1 MKIIPL
7 DFNGQ
12 AVQFNDAGWFNATL
26 AAERH
31 GKNPH
36 EWLRLPV
43 TKEYI
48 AALNEAD
55 SSNTGKSR
63 IWFKS
68 QRGNNGGTWLHPK
81 LAVPF
86 ARWLDMRFAVWCDL
100 QIDRLMR
107 GETMPA
113 DWQALRHQC
122 AASFKLMADVLRD
135 TRQAEQKATA
145 THHYSNEALLVNEV
159 VTGQR
164 TALDRASLPKPVLD
178 DLAAVEMQNARL
190 LLEGKPYAE
199 RKALLLAFVALR
211 RDGGRLA
218 A

>member
-1 MKIIPL
+1 MKIIPI

-26 AAERH
+26 AAERY
-31 GKNPH
+31 GKRPND
-36 EWLRLPV
+36 WLAMDETRA
-43 TKEYI
+43 YI
-48 AALNEAD
+48 DALNAV
-55 SSNTGKSR
+55 SNTGQTG
-63 IWFKS
+63 IWHQTK
-68 QRGNNGGTWLHPK
+68 RGNNGGTWLHPK

-107 GETMPA
+107 GETIPA

-178 DLAAVEMQNARL
+178 DLVAVEMQNARL

-211 RDGGRLA
+211 RNGGRLA